1 MLISECF
8 PLCVFVPLIFSFFSL
23 FLCCDERKKKP
34 GIVCP
39 GRYGLVSRGG
49 RLVLLVIC
57 LVLFSI
63 EDSASIILWIQN
75 MTYTTPLAYCF
86 GCFLHIRLPHLPL
99 FPLLWRVLIYGNQS
113 FQIRLFRVERETT
126 TRTKND
132 WKKKWIHW
140 IFCFRLGECVVQY
153 IDATEMLFNLLAV
166 ARTQNILKD
175 AIGEN
180 KELWLIYIYTWLQML
195 HTPHSLKM
203 LILLNTLL
211 SNCCFFL
218 SFLRSRSI
226 SLLLSREQYVLYNS
240 LLLIYIY
247 MYREIPR
254 LISFIL
260 SFASVGK
267 TKRKK

>member
-126 TRTKND
+126 TRTKKMIEKRNESIEFFVFD
-132 WKKKWIHW
+132 WVNVSFNISTQLRCYL
-140 IFCFRLGECVVQY
+140 IF
-153 IDATEMLFNLLAV
+153 
-166 ARTQNILKD
+166 
-175 AIGEN
+175 
-180 KELWLIYIYTWLQML
+180 
-195 HTPHSLKM
+195 
-203 LILLNTLL
+203 
-211 SNCCFFL
+211 
-218 SFLRSRSI
+218 
-226 SLLLSREQYVLYNS
+226 
-240 LLLIYIY
+240 
-247 MYREIPR
+247 
-254 LISFIL
+254 
-260 SFASVGK
+260 
-267 TKRKK
+267 